1 MSSQRLR
8 AVLCNPLVGIILAVT
23 GVIFMGFGIYR
34 GEMAVVL
41 EKAVNICMECV
52 GIG

>member
-1 MSSQRLR
+1 MSRIRSAPRAGIVI
-8 AVLCNPLVGIILAVT
+8 AVLGLLV
-23 GVIFMGFGIYR
+23 MGFGICR
-34 GEMAVVL
+34 GEMTVVL

>member
-1 MSSQRLR
+1 MRQLLKSRIAGICL
-8 AVLCNPLVGIILAVT
+8 AIAGIIM
-23 GVIFMGFGIYR
+23 MGFGIYR

-41 EKAVNICMECV
+41 EKAVNICLECV

>member
-1 MSSQRLR
+1 MSRILSAPRAGIVI
-8 AVLCNPLVGIILAVT
+8 AVLGLLV
-23 GVIFMGFGIYR
+23 MGFGICR

>member
-1 MSSQRLR
+1 MSRIFCSPRAGIAA
-8 AVLCNPLVGIILAVT
+8 AVLGLLI
-23 GVIFMGFGIYR
+23 MGFGICR
-34 GEMAVVL
+34 GEMTVVL

>member
-1 MSSQRLR
+1 MSRILSAPRAGIVI
-8 AVLCNPLVGIILAVT
+8 AVLGLLV
-23 GVIFMGFGIYR
+23 MGFGICR
-34 GEMAVVL
+34 GEMTVVL

>member
-1 MSSQRLR
+1 MSRFLR
-8 AVLCNPLVGIILAVT
+8 SSGIGVGI
-23 GVIFMGFGIYR
+23 VIAGLLLMGFGICR
-34 GEMAVVL
+34 GEMSVVL

>member
-1 MSSQRLR
+1 MSRILSAQRAGIVI
-8 AVLCNPLVGIILAVT
+8 AVLGLLV
-23 GVIFMGFGIYR
+23 MGFGICR

-41 EKAVNICMECV
+41 EKAINICMECV